1 MLHLAVVVIL
11 ILNQLGPNGKLF
23 VFDQDEDAW
32 ENTLADDRF
41 TLIQE
46 NFRFIKDSCV
56 FTELKK

>member
-1 MLHLAVVVIL
+1 LAVVVIL
-11 ILNQLGPNGKLF
+11 KEILNQLGPNGKLF
-23 VFDQDEDAW
+23 GFDQDEDAW